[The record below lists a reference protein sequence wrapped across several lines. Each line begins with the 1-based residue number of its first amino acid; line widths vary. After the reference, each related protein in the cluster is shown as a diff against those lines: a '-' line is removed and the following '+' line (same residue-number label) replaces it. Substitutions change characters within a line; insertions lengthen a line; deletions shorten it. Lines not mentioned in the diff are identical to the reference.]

1 VSDLSGLPLEE
12 CAWALCDA
20 LERASHAAYEAKR
33 AEEQA
38 GAFRAEL
45 ARRLTVGEAVLVDE
59 ATMVVLEPAK
69 PSGRRSVNVEGV
81 HRHVEVLGP
90 LGLGPEED
98 PRPRPPKYPTLS
110 ELERRAHV
118 LEAHGVPLD
127 DLVVTPPL
135 GEPQVVVV
143 ERKAEATT

>member
-1 VSDLSGLPLEE
+1 LPDFSGYPLEQLAFLYVQKLDE
-12 CAWALCDA
+12 T
-20 LERASHAAYEAKR
+20 SHAAYQAKK
-33 AEEQA
+33 AEEDA
-38 GAFRAEL
+38 GRIRAEL

-127 DLVVTPPL
+127 ELVVSPPL
-135 GEPQVVVV
+135 GEPQVVVMA
-143 ERKAEATT
+143 RKAEATT